1 MNTFCEAFLLR
12 QRQLPPLGPKTLIAK
27 QLDVHAQSDC
37 KAQTA
42 AANPSANGPFALDP
56 QRVPIG
62 LVELFLGI
70 CTLHVCLCCIQASL
84 MTGAKNCS
92 TSTEDCVAR
101 HFAQAF
107 GQHQLVPKHEFQP
120 STSRKLGG
128 CLLSGLVH
136 V

>member
-1 MNTFCEAFLLR
+1 MNAFCEAFLLR

-62 LVELFLGI
+62 LVELFFGN
-70 CTLHVCLCCIQASL
+70 LHPACMPLLHSSIIDDWREEL
-84 MTGAKNCS
+84 L
-92 TSTEDCVAR
+92 
-101 HFAQAF
+101 HFD
-107 GQHQLVPKHEFQP
+107 
-120 STSRKLGG
+120 
-128 CLLSGLVH
+128 
-136 V
+136 